1 MKPNLFIVGAPKCG
15 TTAWVS
21 YLSSHPDIFF
31 PEIKEPHYFN
41 TDAPTERRMALDDY
55 RRLYANTGG
64 KPVVGDGSTGYLR
77 SETAA
82 KAIHDFNPDAKILIF
97 LRNQQDCLRSWHN
110 QLLFNGTEI
119 IEDFE
124 TAWRLSGK
132 RDKSNMSEY
141 CLNPRT
147 VDYKRAGLFADCI
160 HRYLDLFGPDQ
171 VRVLYFDDWIA
182 DPRPAYAGVLGFLG
196 VEDDRRTEFPA
207 ANEARHQRTRL
218 FVHLVRRPPRFLQS
232 AVKAVKRLLG
242 RESLGLGKLSP
253 RLREEIREFFREDN
267 ERVLPLIWRPQAPQ

>member
-1 MKPNLFIVGAPKCG
+1 
-15 TTAWVS
+15 
-21 YLSSHPDIFF
+21 
-31 PEIKEPHYFN
+31 
-41 TDAPTERRMALDDY
+41 
-55 RRLYANTGG
+55 
-64 KPVVGDGSTGYLR
+64 
-77 SETAA
+77 
-82 KAIHDFNPDAKILIF
+82 
-97 LRNQQDCLRSWHN
+97 
-110 QLLFNGTEI
+110 
-119 IEDFE
+119 
-124 TAWRLSGK
+124 
-132 RDKSNMSEY
+132 MSEY

-232 AVKAVKRLLG
+232 AVKAAKRLLG
-242 RESLGLGKLSP
+242 RESLGLGKLAYALGSRKGYQGELSP
-253 RLREEIREFFREDN
+253 QLREEIREFFREDN
-267 ERVLPLIWRPQAPQ
+267 ERVLPLIWRPQAPR